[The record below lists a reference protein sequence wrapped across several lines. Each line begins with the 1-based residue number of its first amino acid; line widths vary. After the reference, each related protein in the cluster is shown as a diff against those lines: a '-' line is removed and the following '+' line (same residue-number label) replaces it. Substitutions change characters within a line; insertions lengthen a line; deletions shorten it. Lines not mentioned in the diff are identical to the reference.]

1 MAHLGRLWPVG
12 LLEGCGLVCRV
23 SWLTCPGG
31 FLFLLKGIS
40 SSEWEALVPV
50 GEHWKLPCPVVGK
63 AAAHLP
69 KMLEQC
75 RPGVT
80 WAC

>member
-1 MAHLGRLWPVG
+1 MAHLGHLWPVG

-40 SSEWEALVPV
+40 FSEWEALGAGRRALEAAVPCG
-50 GEHWKLPCPVVGK
+50 GEGCCSPS
-63 AAAHLP
+63 
-69 KMLEQC
+69 
-75 RPGVT
+75 
-80 WAC
+80 